1 MWRYCICDN
10 CIHVHYRAFGIG
22 VLHHPISRAFF
33 RTKKKV
39 IDLAEMHYFDVKIAT
54 DYGVNCAVVLQNI
67 LHWLK
72 KNEAN
77 GKHFHDGSY
86 WTYNSTKAFSELF
99 PYLTQKQIET
109 ALKKLRDDGIIKT
122 GNYNEMKYD
131 RTLWYALTQKGECIL
146 LGKEMDTPPNGNGSN
161 PEGEPIPD
169 INPDVKPKSVNTDKK
184 KASKNSFDAIIAAYT
199 TDEKIVELLQEWL
212 KVRKAKRAAMTDR
225 AIQMNIDKLDKLAAE
240 SHMSVTEYLSEVI
253 CRGWAAFYAITNYSR
268 QAKTY
273 GANGIAIENKPS
285 ELDGIL

>member
-1 MWRYCICDN
+1 M
-10 CIHVHYRAFGIG
+10 
-22 VLHHPISRAFF
+22 
-33 RTKKKV
+33 
-39 IDLAEMHYFDVKIAT
+39 AEMHYFDVNIAAT
-54 DYGVNCAVVLQNI
+54 YGINCAVVLQNI
-67 LHWLK
+67 FHWVR

-86 WTYNSTKAFSELF
+86 WTYNSTKAFAELF

-109 ALKKLRDDGIIKT
+109 ALKKLRDDGILKT

-146 LGKEMDTPPNGNGSN
+146 LGKEMDNPQEENGN
-161 PEGEPIPD
+161 PTEGEPIPN
-169 INPDVKPKSVNTDKK
+169 INPDVKPTSNTDKK
-184 KASKNSFDAIIAAYT
+184 KVSKTSFDEIIAAYT
-199 TDEKIVELLQEWL
+199 SDEKTVELLQEWL

-240 SHMSVTEYLSEVI
+240 SRMSVTEYLAEVI
-253 CRGWAAFYAITNYSR
+253 CRGWAAFFVINNYSKP
-268 QAKTY
+268 AKTY
-273 GANGIAIENKPS
+273 GANGIAIEDKPS